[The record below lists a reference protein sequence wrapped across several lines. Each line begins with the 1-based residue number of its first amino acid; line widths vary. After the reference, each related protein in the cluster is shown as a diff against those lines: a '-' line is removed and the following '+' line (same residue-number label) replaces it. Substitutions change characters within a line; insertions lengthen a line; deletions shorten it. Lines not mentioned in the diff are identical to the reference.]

1 MFRDRDKWRVRW
13 QEGGKTRSRTFA
25 NKSDAAL
32 FEVQLKSGVKR
43 VATLEEEATTFAE
56 LTERWFRDYAQVEKS
71 ETTWANDRTAIRM
84 HLNPVL
90 GNLKLHE
97 IKKSHGIALK
107 AALSK
112 KEITAKTVN
121 SHIGLAKKILS
132 FAVDLDLIPANPFL
146 GVKPLK
152 VAASKFRFWT
162 AADTD
167 KFLARCKP
175 LNPEFH
181 DLVLVAVRCGLRL
194 GELGA
199 LRRKDIDFDH
209 RLIRVGATYCR
220 QLRKHFDRSKNREV
234 GFVPMPPD
242 VLEALSTRKLMKP
255 DQLVFDTQ
263 LVKQARIR
271 LIRYAA
277 KFQVP
282 EITFHDL
289 RHSFASQLAIS
300 GMDLYRIQ
308 KLMRHKSI
316 EMTQRYAHL
325 RPDDLIGATDILAKG
340 SSAVRPQESKNSLSK
355 IG

>member
-13 QEGGKTRSRTFA
+13 SEDGKSRSRTFETR
-25 NKSDAAL
+25 NDAAL
-32 FEVQLKSGVKR
+32 FEAQLKSGVKR
-43 VATLEEEATTFAE
+43 VATLEEEATTFAQFA
-56 LTERWFRDYAQVEKS
+56 ERWFRDYAQVEKS

-90 GNLKLHE
+90 GELKLHQ
-97 IKKSHGIALK
+97 IRKTHGLTLK
-107 AALSK
+107 AELAK
-112 KEITAKTVN
+112 KDITAKTVN
-121 SHIGLAKKILS
+121 SHLGLAKKILS
-132 FAVDLDLIPANPFL
+132 FAVDHDLIPANPFL

-152 VAASKFRFWT
+152 VTANKFQFWT

-167 KFLARCKP
+167 KFLSRCKDVH
-175 LNPEFH
+175 PEFH
-181 DLVLVAVRCGLRL
+181 DLVMVAVRCGLRL

-199 LRRKDIDFDH
+199 LTRKDLDFDH
-209 RLIRVGATYCR
+209 GLIRVGATYSR
-220 QLRKHFDRSKNREV
+220 TLGKHFDRSKNGEV
-234 GFVPMPPD
+234 GFAAMTPQVR
-242 VLEALSTRKLMKP
+242 EALIRKKLMAP

-271 LIRYAA
+271 LRRYAK

-282 EITFHDL
+282 VITFHDL
-289 RHSFASQLAIS
+289 RHSFASQLAIE

-325 RPDDLIGATDILAKG
+325 RPEDIIGSTDVLDRASAK
-340 SSAVRPQESKNSLSK
+340 RPQEPKISLSK
-355 IG
+355 FG